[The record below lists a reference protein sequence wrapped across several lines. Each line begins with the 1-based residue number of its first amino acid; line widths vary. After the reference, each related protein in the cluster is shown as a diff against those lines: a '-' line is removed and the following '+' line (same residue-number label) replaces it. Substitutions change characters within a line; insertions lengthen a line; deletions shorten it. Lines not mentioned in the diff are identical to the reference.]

1 MMYKQFKKQ
10 NELLERIAVALE
22 AMVPPT
28 VIIPKDSGPFIY
40 PVKKKEGL

>member
-22 AMVPPT
+22 AMVPPE
-28 VIIPKDSGPFIY
+28 VIIPKGRDPYIY
-40 PVKKKEGL
+40 PVRKKEGL